1 MTILVTGA
9 TGNVGRHLVDRL
21 IHAGARVRALTRN
34 PAAAS
39 LPDSV
44 EVIQGDLECPET
56 LAPAFENVERMCLFP
71 VPATATAVAEM
82 AKKAGV
88 RRIVT
93 LSSASAPWEAKY
105 HPRGLYFLF
114 VERAVEA
121 SGVEWTHV
129 RPVGLMLSTQGW
141 AETIRAEGVVRAP
154 YGAAAYP
161 HVHEADVAEVA
172 AAALLGDGHAGKKY
186 TVSGPEPITQIEQ
199 ARAIGAAI
207 GREIRF
213 EELTPEQARKLWSP
227 FMPEAEID
235 TELMILGESVDK
247 PQKVW
252 KTFEQVIGHPGR
264 NYAQWAADHANDFR

>member
-9 TGNVGRHLVDRL
+9 TGNIGRHVVDRL
-21 IHAGARVRALTRN
+21 MQAGVRVRALTRN
-34 PAAAS
+34 PEAAN

-44 EVIQGDLECPET
+44 EIVQGDLDRPET
-56 LAPAFENVERMCLFP
+56 LAAAFENVERLYLFP
-71 VPATATAVAEM
+71 VPATATEVVEM

-88 RRIVT
+88 RRIVV

-105 HPRGLYFLF
+105 HPRGLYFLL

-121 SGVEWTHV
+121 VGVEWTHV
-129 RPVGLMLSTQGW
+129 RPTGLMLNSLTW

-172 AAALLGDGHAGKKY
+172 TAALLGDGHVGKKY
-186 TVSGPEPITQIEQ
+186 IVSGPESITQIEQ
-199 ARAIGAAI
+199 VRAIGAAI

-227 FMPEAEID
+227 FMPEDEID
-235 TELMILGESVDK
+235 TELMILSESVDK
-247 PQKVW
+247 PKKVW
-252 KTFEQVIGHPGR
+252 PTYEQVIGRPGR
-264 NYAQWAADHANDFR
+264 TYAQWAADHAYDFR